1 MNNWWAVLLSPVLA
15 AVLVLALI
23 SPARHYGL
31 VDHPGGRRQHAAVTP
46 LVGGLAIFLAFLL
59 ANGLAGGIPGGSWS
73 LLAAMAITVAVGVAD
88 DMHEIGHR
96 SKFFAQIIAA
106 LVVVS
111 GTSIHVLHF
120 GDLLGFGDIELG
132 KWAYL
137 VTALAIIGLMNAIN
151 MIDGVDGLAGVVVL
165 LPLLM
170 FAWVAVDSGDARL
183 GVEIL
188 ILAGAIAGFL
198 VFNLRSPWR
207 SRALVFMGDTGG
219 MLLGLL
225 LAWFS
230 MKLAGSKH
238 SPINPITAVWI
249 LAVPL
254 LDMGSVMLLRMSQH
268 KSPFHADRQ
277 HMHHV
282 LLDAGY
288 SASQVVAVMAGASL
302 LCGTIGLQA
311 QRAGVPEPL
320 LLFVFLGLWAGYL
333 LALAQPHR
341 ILRVLQLIMPP
352 CAAAGVKAVVVSE
365 IEHD

>member
-1 MNNWWAVLLSPVLA
+1 
-15 AVLVLALI
+15 
-23 SPARHYGL
+23 
-31 VDHPGGRRQHAAVTP
+31 
-46 LVGGLAIFLAFLL
+46 
-59 ANGLAGGIPGGSWS
+59 
-73 LLAAMAITVAVGVAD
+73 
-88 DMHEIGHR
+88 
-96 SKFFAQIIAA
+96 
-106 LVVVS
+106 
-111 GTSIHVLHF
+111 VLHF
-120 GDLLGFGDIELG
+120 GDLSGFGDIELG
-132 KWAYL
+132 KWSYL

-151 MIDGVDGLAGVVVL
+151 MIDGVDGLAGTVVL

-170 FAWVAVDSGDARL
+170 FAWVAVDSGDVRL

-188 ILAGAIAGFL
+188 ILAGAIVGFL

-207 SRALVFMGDTGG
+207 SRARVFMGDTGG

-230 MKLAGSKH
+230 IKLAGAKH
-238 SPINPITAVWI
+238 LPINPITAVWI

-288 SASQVVAVMAGASL
+288 STSQVVAVMAGVSL
-302 LCGTIGLQA
+302 VYGLIGLQA
-311 QRAGVPEPL
+311 QRAGVSEHL
-320 LLFVFLGLWAGYL
+320 LLFAFLGLWVSYL

-341 ILRVLQLIMPP
+341 VLQVLRLIMRPR
-352 CAAAGVKAVVVSE
+352 AAVGAKAVLDV
-365 IEHD
+365 EHD